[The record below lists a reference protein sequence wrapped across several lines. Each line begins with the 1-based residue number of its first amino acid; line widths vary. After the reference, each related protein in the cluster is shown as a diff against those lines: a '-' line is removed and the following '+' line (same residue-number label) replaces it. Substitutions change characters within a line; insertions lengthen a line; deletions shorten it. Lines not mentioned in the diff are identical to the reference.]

1 MGTLKIVNALGV
13 DITIIQAIP
22 YNFSPSVI
30 RSGESATA
38 QVQVQ
43 VQVQVQDEFEG
54 FKLKI
59 VTSNGNR
66 YFYDL
71 NKGHW
76 YGGDGPNHYPNPS
89 SKVNIILRG
98 DRGSYI
104 ETNYNYAPNDEHAI
118 CEYSGD
124 SKALA
129 KTNE

>member
-13 DITIIQAIP
+13 DVTIVQAIP

-30 RSGESATA
+30 RNGESATA
-38 QVQVQ
+38 
-43 VQVQVQDEFEG
+43 QVQDEFEG

-59 VTSNGNR
+59 VTSNGNK

-76 YGGDGPNHYPNPS
+76 YEGDGPNHYPNPS

-104 ETNYNYAPNDEHAI
+104 ETNYNYAPNDEYAI
-118 CEYSGD
+118 CQYSGD
-124 SKALA
+124 SKALD

>member
-13 DITIIQAIP
+13 DVTITQASP
-22 YNFSPSVI
+22 YNFSPSII

-38 QVQVQ
+38 QVQ
-43 VQVQVQDEFEG
+43 DEFER

-59 VTSNGNR
+59 ITSNGNS

-118 CEYSGD
+118 CQYSVD
-124 SKALA
+124 SKALD
-129 KTNE
+129 KVNE